1 MRYAICDM
9 QKIVTVDEMRRL
21 EAEADARGVSYA
33 QMMDYAGA
41 AVADSILKRVAP
53 ADAAALILVGPGNN
67 GGDGLVAARHLHD
80 AGCRVKIF
88 SLKTLDESDSK
99 VIALRERS
107 LFITQD
113 GNDLESLARESN
125 VIVDALF
132 GTGMKLPLR
141 ENVKEL
147 LTTVNRHRVSQRHSV
162 SCVAVD
168 CPSGMDCDS
177 GEIDSAALP
186 ANLTITFGAAKV
198 GQFKFP
204 AANYLGELII
214 APIGWNDDLPTLK
227 TITLELADAE
237 RARKALPA
245 RPRDA
250 HKYTFGKMLAIVG
263 SKNYIGAAR
272 LVGEAANRI
281 GVGLVTLAVPQSIY
295 PILASQMIETTWLP
309 LPDEDGAFSEPR
321 FPAHFASLRGA
332 SQESG
337 VLGRYDSVVI
347 GCGLGT
353 AEATKN
359 FVRAF
364 VGALGVEDVG
374 ALHATP
380 LLVDADGLRLLATIP
395 DWHKKIPAMSVL
407 TPHAGEMS
415 AMTGLST
422 GEIKEDRVDTARRFA
437 KEWGHI
443 VLLKGAFTVI
453 AAPDGRAVIEP
464 FATAALAKAGSGDV
478 LSGIIGGLLAQ
489 KVEPFEAAIAGGF
502 IHGLA
507 AEIAA
512 KKLGT
517 TVSIVASDILVAIAK
532 AIKEI
537 S

>member
-1 MRYAICDM
+1 MT
-9 QKIVTVDEMRRL
+9 KIVTVDQMKQL
-21 EAEADARGVSYA
+21 ESESDVRGVSYA

-41 AVADSILKRVAP
+41 AVADSILKRVVA
-53 ADAAALILVGPGNN
+53 ADAVILILVGPGNN
-67 GGDGLVAARHLHD
+67 GGDGLVAARLMHD
-80 AGCRVKIF
+80 ADCRVKIF
-88 SLKTLDESDSK
+88 SLKPLDESDSK

-113 GNDLESLARESN
+113 ENDLESLARESN

-141 ENVKEL
+141 ENVK
-147 LTTVNRHRVSQRHSV
+147 RVLQRAAV
-162 SCVAVD
+162 GALRATPLPFVVAVD

-177 GEIDSAALP
+177 GEIDSAAL
-186 ANLTITFGAAKV
+186 AADLTVTFGVAKV

-214 APIGWNDDLPTLK
+214 APIGWNDELPTLK

-263 SKNYIGAAR
+263 SKNYVGAAR

-309 LPDEDGAFSEPR
+309 MPDDWNDLE
-321 FPAHFASLRGA
+321 SLREQIA
-332 SQESG
+332 KS
-337 VLGRYDSVVI
+337 DSVVI

-353 AEATKN
+353 AETTKN
-359 FVRAF
+359 FVRDF
-364 VGALGVEDVG
+364 VGALHVSPRSEAERD
-374 ALHATP
+374 ATP

-395 DWHKKIPAMSVL
+395 DWHKKIPPMSVL

-422 GEIKEDRVDTARRFA
+422 GEIKEDRVDIARRFA

-443 VLLKGAFTVI
+443 ILLKGAFTVI
-453 AAPDGRAVIEP
+453 AAPDGRTVIEP

-502 IHGLA
+502 IHGRA

-512 KKLGT
+512 QKIGT
-517 TVSIVASDILVAIAK
+517 VISVVASDIVKAIAE
-532 AIKEI
+532 AIV
-537 S
+537 SVRSNLRDTL